1 MEIYMPFTTYT
12 LKGGSNTESI
22 HSAPIEIR
30 AIWNYGTANDINM
43 IRIRKSKD
51 RNETVNVRAYFGIHV
66 NKISAYTTTESQ
78 FVDLYFKRE
87 VRLNHANM
95 GMQILTVPNTFDY
108 EQTINDLKTVV
119 DKMTPDWYQ
128 RIINIFDN
136 LTYKLRA

>member
-12 LKGGSNTESI
+12 LKGGSNTVSI

-51 RNETVNVRAYFGIHV
+51 RNEIVHGRAYFGVHV

-78 FVDLYFKRE
+78 FVDLYFKKE
-87 VRLNHANM
+87 VRLNHANI
-95 GMQILTVPNTFDY
+95 GMQILTIPDTFDY
-108 EQTINDLKTVV
+108 GQTIEDLKTVV
-119 DKMTPDWYQ
+119 DKMTPNWYQ
-128 RIINIFDN
+128 RLINMFDN
-136 LTYKLRA
+136 LTYKLKA

>member
-1 MEIYMPFTTYT
+1 MAFTTYT
-12 LKGGSNTESI
+12 LKGGSNTVSI

-51 RNETVNVRAYFGIHV
+51 RNEIVHGSAYFGVHV

-78 FVDLYFKRE
+78 FVDLYFKKE

-95 GMQILTVPNTFDY
+95 GMQILTIPDTFDY
-108 EQTINDLKTVV
+108 GQTIEDLKTVV
-119 DKMTPDWYQ
+119 DKMTPNWYQ
-128 RIINIFDN
+128 RLINMFDN
-136 LTYKLRA
+136 LTYKLKA

>member
-12 LKGGSNTESI
+12 LKGGSNTVSI

-51 RNETVNVRAYFGIHV
+51 RNEIVHGRAYFGVHV

-78 FVDLYFKRE
+78 FVDLYFKKE

-95 GMQILTVPNTFDY
+95 GMQILTIPDTFDY
-108 EQTINDLKTVV
+108 GQTIEDLKTVV
-119 DKMTPDWYQ
+119 DKMTPNWYQ
-128 RIINIFDN
+128 RLINMFDN
-136 LTYKLRA
+136 LTYKLKA

>member
-1 MEIYMPFTTYT
+1 MPFTTYT

-22 HSAPIEIR
+22 HTAPIEIR

-51 RNETVNVRAYFGIHV
+51 RNETVHGRAYFGIHV

-78 FVDLYFKRE
+78 FVDLYLKKE

-95 GMQILTVPNTFDY
+95 GMQILTIPDTFDY
-108 EQTINDLKTVV
+108 GQTIEDLKTVV
-119 DKMTPDWYQ
+119 DKMTPNWYQ
-128 RIINIFDN
+128 RLINMFDN
-136 LTYKLRA
+136 LTYKLKA

>member
-1 MEIYMPFTTYT
+1 MPFTTYT
-12 LKGGSNTESI
+12 LKGGSNTVSI

-51 RNETVNVRAYFGIHV
+51 RNEIVHGRAYFGVHV

-78 FVDLYFKRE
+78 FVDLYFKKE

-95 GMQILTVPNTFDY
+95 GMQILTIPDTFDY
-108 EQTINDLKTVV
+108 GQTIDDLKTVV
-119 DKMTPDWYQ
+119 DKMTPNWYQ
-128 RIINIFDN
+128 RLINMFDN
-136 LTYKLRA
+136 LTYKLKA

>member
-1 MEIYMPFTTYT
+1 MAFTTYT
-12 LKGGSNTESI
+12 LKGGSNTVSI

-51 RNETVNVRAYFGIHV
+51 RNEIVHGRAYFGVHV

-78 FVDLYFKRE
+78 FVDLYFKKE

-128 RIINIFDN
+128 RLINIFDN

>member
-1 MEIYMPFTTYT
+1 

-22 HSAPIEIR
+22 HTAPKEIR
-30 AIWNYGTANDINM
+30 AIWNFGTANDINM

-51 RNETVNVRAYFGIHV
+51 RNETVHGRAYFGVHV
-66 NKISAYTTTESQ
+66 NRISAYTTTGSQ

-128 RIINIFDN
+128 RLINIFDN

>member
-1 MEIYMPFTTYT
+1 MPFTTYT
-12 LKGGSNTESI
+12 LKGGSNTVSI

-51 RNETVNVRAYFGIHV
+51 RNEIVHGRAYFGVHV

-78 FVDLYFKRE
+78 FVDLYFKKE

-95 GMQILTVPNTFDY
+95 GMQILTIPDTFDY
-108 EQTINDLKTVV
+108 GQTIEDLKTVV
-119 DKMTPDWYQ
+119 DKMTPNWYQ
-128 RIINIFDN
+128 RLINMFDN
-136 LTYKLRA
+136 LTYKLKA